1 MSQETVAEIVNNKGQ
16 VPLVGSGPILV
27 PDCIIRVL
35 EGSVKP
41 AQGFPHNTLIER
53 VEANLAELPCGVT
66 VGAAVVTV
74 DNKGRVPIL
83 LANFSSKDVYLQP
96 RTPVAAKSDFHM
108 KPTLQ
113 FVRVDESHVC
123 VGRAGSDDEVK
134 CNSKIDAILSRRDV
148 GHLTEPQHERFQQVI
163 GRYQS
168 TFSKN
173 EDDIRFCDLVKH
185 KIVATDDKPI

>member
-27 PDCIIRVL
+27 PACSIRVL

-41 AQGFPHNTLIER
+41 AEGFPHNTLIER

-96 RTPVAAKSDFHM
+96 GPRLLLNQIF
-108 KPTLQ
+108 
-113 FVRVDESHVC
+113 
-123 VGRAGSDDEVK
+123 
-134 CNSKIDAILSRRDV
+134 I
-148 GHLTEPQHERFQQVI
+148 
-163 GRYQS
+163 
-168 TFSKN
+168 
-173 EDDIRFCDLVKH
+173 
-185 KIVATDDKPI
+185 